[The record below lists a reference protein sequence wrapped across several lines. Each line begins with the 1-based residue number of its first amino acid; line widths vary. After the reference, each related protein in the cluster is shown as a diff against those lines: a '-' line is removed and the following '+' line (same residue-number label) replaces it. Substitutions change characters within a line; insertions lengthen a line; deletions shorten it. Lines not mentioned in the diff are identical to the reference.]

1 MKKSL
6 SACERTSER
15 SYSLSKMNIP
25 LSKVYMDDDIKKA
38 VLEVL
43 DSGWYILREKVREF
57 EGKFAEFCGVK
68 NTVCVSSGTAA
79 IFLSLLAL
87 DIKPRDEVIV
97 PSFSFI
103 SSATPV
109 IHLGAKPVF
118 VDIEAETYTVDP
130 EKIREAVTERTKAIV
145 PVHLYGHPANMDAI
159 GEIAEENDLYVLED
173 ACQAHGAEYKGRR
186 VGGIGNVACF
196 SFYPSKNMTVCGD
209 GGAVVTNNEEIA
221 EKIRMIRNHGMEPKE
236 KYIFKMVGYNLRFNE
251 IQAAIGIKQLEK
263 LPEWIEARRNIARM
277 YNQALEGLV
286 TTPVEELWAKHVY
299 HLYVIRTQ
307 KRDELG
313 EYLKQQ
319 GISTG
324 VHYPVP
330 IHKQPAITSVLGTQ
344 PAIGNTERF
353 AKEVLSL
360 PIYPALTKREV
371 EYVSQKITKFFKGYE

>member
-1 MKKSL
+1 
-6 SACERTSER
+6 
-15 SYSLSKMNIP
+15 MNIP
-25 LSKVYMDDDIKKA
+25 LSKVYMNDDIKKA

-68 NTVCVSSGTAA
+68 NAVCVSSGTAA

-87 DIKPRDEVIV
+87 DIKPRDEVII

-103 SSATPV
+103 ASASPV
-109 IHLGAKPVF
+109 IHIGAKPVF
-118 VDIEAETYTVDP
+118 VDIEARTYTVDP
-130 EKIREAVTERTKAIV
+130 EKIREAVTERTKAII

-159 GEIAEENDLYVLED
+159 SEIAEENDLYVLED
-173 ACQAHGAEYKGRR
+173 ACQAHGAEYKGRK
-186 VGGIGNVACF
+186 VGGIGHVACF

-209 GGAVVTNNEEIA
+209 GGAVVTNDEEIA
-221 EKIRMIRNHGMEPKE
+221 EKVRMIRDHGRRE

-286 TTPVEELWAKHVY
+286 TTPMEELWAKHVY
-299 HLYVIRTQ
+299 HLYVIRTE
-307 KRDELG
+307 KRDELK
-313 EYLKQQ
+313 EFLRQQ
-319 GISTG
+319 GVSTG

-330 IHKQPAITSVLGTQ
+330 IHKQPAITSVLGAQ
-344 PAIGNTERF
+344 PALRNTERF
-353 AKEVLSL
+353 AQEVLSL

-371 EYVSQKITKFFKGYE
+371 EYVSEKMAEFLRCSK